1 MDSGIERQ
9 FVIEGVILTIIGLF
23 GIVGNI
29 GAVLHFAHQKRF
41 KHTFYALML
50 VLAAVD
56 ILIIVSFIW
65 FCSVP
70 EFLNSTKQSHYWS
83 VWIYPIQHTLVT
95 SNICLTVAISLD
107 RYLAICQPL
116 SYHASVLRLKHVLL
130 TIFVFSII
138 YNIPRYFELQWINL
152 SVSEVP
158 HMKVWPT
165 ELRTNSK
172 YVEWYMLWCRII
184 ILGAVPMMLLM
195 GLNVMIVKEMTKH
208 KGFQIGNTD
217 EVKER
222 EIQVN
227 MAHINVALVVV
238 FIMCHVIVHIPC
250 INELIQRH
258 NNNERVTSWKD
269 KQLFHTIGEI
279 SQTMVV
285 FNSSVNFYVYLIKR
299 KIKQKMEQEEC
310 NQ

>member
-1 MDSGIERQ
+1 MDYGIKRQ
-9 FVIEGVILTIIGLF
+9 FVIEGVVLTIIGII

-29 GAVLHFAHQKRF
+29 GAVQHFAHKKRF
-41 KHTFYALML
+41 EYTFYALML

-116 SYHASVLRLKHVLL
+116 RYNATSLRLKHILL
-130 TIFVFSII
+130 SISIFSII
-138 YNIPRYFELQWINL
+138 YNIPRYFELEWINL

-165 ELRTNSK
+165 NLRTNPK
-172 YVEWYMLWCRII
+172 YVELYMFWCRII
-184 ILGAVPMMLLM
+184 ILGALPMMLLM
-195 GLNVMIVKEMTKH
+195 GLNVLTVKELTKY
-208 KGFQIGNTD
+208 KSFQIGSTD
-217 EVKER
+217 EDKER

-238 FIMCHVIVHIPC
+238 FIVCHVIVQIPC

-258 NNNERVTSWKD
+258 NNHERVTGWKD
-269 KQLFHTIGEI
+269 KQLFHTIGEV
-279 SQTMVV
+279 SQTMMVL
-285 FNSSVNFYVYLIKR
+285 NSSVNFYVYLIKR
-299 KIKQKMEQEEC
+299 KMKQKMEQG
-310 NQ
+310 